1 MGVGSGL
8 QRWPE
13 RARSRPASGPGRRP
27 EVEPDRGPAKQPGGA
42 ARGLLC
48 LLLAAGLLASGCSLR
63 RLAIN
68 TLADSLAASGD
79 VYASDDDPE
88 LVRDATPFAL
98 KTIEGLLAEAPDHP
112 GLLLAACRGF
122 TQYAYAFVESDAE
135 VVEGEDYRQA
145 RRLRERALKLYLR
158 GRGYG
163 LRGLDGVV
171 AGSSRRLLVEPEAA
185 AAAFGPR
192 EVPLLYWTGAAW
204 GGAISLGKDRP
215 ELVANLPAVKALM
228 ERALALEP
236 GYERGAIHEA
246 MIVFEALGPAF
257 GGSTEA
263 AREHFQRAVK
273 LSGGAKASPY
283 VTYAQQVAV
292 PAQDRRQFREL
303 LERALAVDP
312 DAEPA
317 LRLANL
323 IAQRRARALLDREDE
338 LFLEPL
344 GSEGGSEE
352 GEERAGEG
360 EGAGGETSPLPG
372 TSISAGGP

>member
-1 MGVGSGL
+1 MGSGRGL
-8 QRWPE
+8 QRRRE
-13 RARSRPASGPGRRP
+13 RTRGGPGKGPDGRP
-27 EVEPDRGPAKQPGGA
+27 GQRLDKVPVGA
-42 ARGLLC
+42 ARSLLC
-48 LLLAAGLLASGCSLR
+48 LLLAAGLLLCGCSLR

-98 KTIEGLLAEAPDHP
+98 KTIEGLLAEAPDHQ

-122 TQYAYAFVESDAE
+122 TQYAYAFVETDAE
-135 VVEGEDYRQA
+135 LAEGEDYRQA

-163 LRGLDGVV
+163 LRALDGVV

-185 AAAFGPR
+185 VAAFA
-192 EVPLLYWTGAAW
+192 EEDVPLLYWTGAAW

-215 ELVANLPAVKALM
+215 ELVADLPAVQALM
-228 ERALALEP
+228 ARALALEP
-236 GYERGAIHEA
+236 GYERGAVHEA

-257 GGSTEA
+257 GGSVEA
-263 AREHFQRAVK
+263 AGEHFRRAVE
-273 LSGGAKASPY
+273 LSGGAKAGPY

-312 DAEPA
+312 EAEPA

-344 GSEGGSEE
+344 
-352 GEERAGEG
+352 A
-360 EGAGGETSPLPG
+360 
-372 TSISAGGP
+372 